1 MSCLEIFYIPWFD
14 SPPLHLLQRQSCTLV
29 TLMTLELVYRLTL
42 LTIISFTV
50 LIDTLFE
57 VYQLLI
63 MASYIMFIS
72 T

>member
-1 MSCLEIFYIPWFD
+1 
-14 SPPLHLLQRQSCTLV
+14 
-29 TLMTLELVYRLTL
+29 MTLELVYRLTL

-50 LIDTLFE
+50 LIDTIFE